1 MNDSPT
7 PSRSGCLPLFATAL
21 VACLLL
27 IPNGWAAV
35 VLVNSYRAAA
45 PERLENA
52 KLVQAIL
59 FVLPFLLLLLEWWL
73 FDRLRD
79 FWAQRFSKK

>member
-1 MNDSPT
+1 MNDTST
-7 PSRSGCLPLFATAL
+7 PSRSGCLPLLITSII
-21 VACLLL
+21 ACLLL
-27 IPNGWAAV
+27 IPNGWVAV
-35 VLVNSYRAAA
+35 VLVNSYRMAA

-73 FDRLRD
+73 FDRLWD
-79 FWAQRFSKK
+79 FCTQRFSKK